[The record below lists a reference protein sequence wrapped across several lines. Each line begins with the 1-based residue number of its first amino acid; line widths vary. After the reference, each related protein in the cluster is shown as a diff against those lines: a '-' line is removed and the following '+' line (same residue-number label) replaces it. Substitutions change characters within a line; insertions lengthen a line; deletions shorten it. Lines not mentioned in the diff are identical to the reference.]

1 MLNTTKTLMAV
12 ALAATVLAL
21 GTGCSSNPMKQN
33 IKDQERLERHL
44 AAQEARR
51 AERQVAAGQEQLTNL
66 PSWVITKPRPDGTG
80 MYGVGIGESRDLTN
94 AIRKSN
100 LQARFDVAKEIENV
114 LTAEE
119 TMTGS
124 SDAQYR
130 YIVNSF
136 VNQVDL
142 AGVED
147 VMREVQAGPRGFRAY
162 TLVKLPYDDFNEAL
176 QGFSQRGR
184 LESAYQQL
192 MERVANT
199 PRDGLQGASIDLEQS
214 GRNDL
219 AAPLVEDFVL

>member
-1 MLNTTKTLMAV
+1 MFKQKWLIAAIATGL
-12 ALAATVLAL
+12 LAA
-21 GTGCSSNPMKQN
+21 GCSSSPMKQT

-44 AAQEARR
+44 AAQEERR
-51 AERQVAAGQEQLTNL
+51 AERQRQAGEEQLSSL
-66 PSWVITKPRPDGTG
+66 PSWVITKPRPDGSG

-124 SDAQYR
+124 SDSQYR

-147 VMREVQAGPRGFRAY
+147 VMREVQSGPRGFRAY

-176 QGFSQRGR
+176 QGFGQRGQ
-184 LESAYQQL
+184 LESAYRQL

-199 PRDGLQGASIDLEQS
+199 PNAFDEQPQS
-214 GRNDL
+214 GMPL
-219 AAPLVEDFVL
+219 TVPLVNEVTM

>member
-1 MLNTTKTLMAV
+1 MLTTPKTLIAI
-12 ALAATVLAL
+12 ALATTVLAL
-21 GTGCSSNPMKQN
+21 GTGCSSNPMKQA

-51 AERQVAAGQEQLTNL
+51 AERQIEAGEEQLSTL
-66 PSWVITKPRPDGTG
+66 PAWVITKPRPDGTG

-119 TMTGS
+119 TMTGT

-147 VMREVQAGPRGFRAY
+147 VLREVQAGPRGFRTY

-199 PRDGLQGASIDLEQS
+199 PREGLEGASVDVEQTGS
-214 GRNDL
+214 NDL
-219 AAPLVEDFVL
+219 AVPLVEDVVL

>member
-1 MLNTTKTLMAV
+1 MINKKWI
-12 ALAATVLAL
+12 LAAIATGVLAA
-21 GTGCSSNPMKQN
+21 GCSKNPMQQA

-44 AAQEARR
+44 AAQEERR
-51 AERQVAAGQEQLTNL
+51 AERQKLAGEEQLSSL
-66 PSWVITKPRPDGTG
+66 PSWVVTKPRPDGTG

-124 SDAQYR
+124 SDSNYR

-147 VMREVQAGPRGFRAY
+147 VMREVQSGPRGFRAY

-176 QGFSQRGR
+176 QGFGQRGR

-199 PRDGLQGASIDLEQS
+199 PSNNALDDQQQHDMPPTV
-214 GRNDL
+214 
-219 AAPLVEDFVL
+219 PLVNQVTM

>member
-1 MLNTTKTLMAV
+1 MTSSKWIIAAV
-12 ALAATVLAL
+12 ATGLWVA
-21 GTGCSSNPMKQN
+21 GCSNTPMEQA
-33 IKDQERLERHL
+33 IEDSERLERHL
-44 AAQEARR
+44 TAQEAKR
-51 AERQVAAGQEQLTNL
+51 AERQIAAGDEQLSTL
-66 PSWVITKPRPDGTG
+66 PAWIVTKPRPDGTG

-100 LQARFDVAKEIENV
+100 LQARYDVAKEIQNE

-119 TMTGS
+119 TITGS

-147 VMREVQAGPRGFRAY
+147 VMREVQSGPRGYRAY

-176 QGFSQRGR
+176 QGFGQRGE

-192 MERVANT
+192 MERAANSTT
-199 PRDGLQGASIDLEQS
+199 PNIGDDLSVGGDQQGGMPLT
-214 GRNDL
+214 G
-219 AAPLVEDFVL
+219 PLVNELSL